1 MRDNLIQFVTVTFGI
16 DNFLHLFVGLV
27 ALVRLSLSLDDS
39 APFVQVT
46 LGIAWI
52 VPLVVLRQRLK
63 LISLVFQWLFDALCM
78 NFEGVD

>member
-1 MRDNLIQFVTVTFGI
+1 MRDNLIQFVTVTFRI
-16 DNFLHLFVGLV
+16 DNFLHLFSSLV

-39 APFVQVT
+39 APLVQVALRVT
-46 LGIAWI
+46 WI

-63 LISLVFQWLFDALCM
+63 LISLVFQWLFDALGM